1 MRSARIE
8 SVAEMQFEE
17 AAFFFDDENSI
28 EAVGEIAREFL
39 IEREGHPEL
48 GDADAEIF
56 QLTFA
61 DTEIAERLCQIVIG
75 FTSAC
80 EAEPCS
86 LFWPTPAIQFIQPG
100 ELEDGLQAPR
110 VDFIFEPERDGGN
123 ESRGDG
129 FLIAL
134 WNNNL
139 RQVWIEGDCASGI
152 ADFSDEFQSDPGAGK
167 SRNGDG

>member
-8 SVAEMQFEE
+8 SIAKMQFEE
-17 AAFFFDDENSI
+17 AAFLFADENGI
-28 EAVGEIAREFL
+28 EAIREIAREFL

-48 GDADAEIF
+48 CDADAEVF
-56 QLTFA
+56 EFALA

-100 ELEDGLQAPR
+100 ELEDRLQASH
-110 VDFIFEPERDGGN
+110 VDFIFEPER
-123 ESRGDG
+123 
-129 FLIAL
+129 
-134 WNNNL
+134 
-139 RQVWIEGDCASGI
+139 
-152 ADFSDEFQSDPGAGK
+152 
-167 SRNGDG
+167 